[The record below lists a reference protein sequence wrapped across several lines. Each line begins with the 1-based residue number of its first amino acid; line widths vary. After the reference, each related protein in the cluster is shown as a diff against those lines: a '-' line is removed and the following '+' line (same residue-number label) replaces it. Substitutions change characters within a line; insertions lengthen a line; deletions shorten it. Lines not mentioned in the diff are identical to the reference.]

1 MLQSFT
7 FWTSVLVVLI
17 VYLCLSVGL
26 RWLREER
33 ACARGERH
41 YPPGN
46 AFEVSTLSPR
56 VQRVRQDHVAALHS
70 RSQPAFHRPRLI
82 DAARRMVTS
91 FSYFRRAR
99 FEDESQKHEA
109 E

>member
-41 YPPGN
+41 YPPGS
-46 AFEVSTLSPR
+46 AFDVSTISPR
-56 VQRVRQDHVAALHS
+56 VSACAGIMLRHYIPVAACFS
-70 RSQPAFHRPRLI
+70 PTTTDCRSSKDGDELF
-82 DAARRMVTS
+82 V
-91 FSYFRRAR
+91 FSPCEMRG
-99 FEDESQKHEA
+99 
-109 E
+109 